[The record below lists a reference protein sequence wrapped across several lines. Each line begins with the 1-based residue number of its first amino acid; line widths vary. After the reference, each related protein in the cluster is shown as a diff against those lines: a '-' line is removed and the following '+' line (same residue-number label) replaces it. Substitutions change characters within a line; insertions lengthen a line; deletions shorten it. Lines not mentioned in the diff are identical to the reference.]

1 MPLWLQ
7 LLATTLLIV
16 LVTLIHGTGVVITTK
31 LFKHEARHLRG
42 RKLFVR
48 EFRLMV
54 PMALSLIAL
63 HVTEISIFALFYFV
77 FGEVGTFADALYAS
91 ATAYTTLGI
100 AEGALGGWRL
110 VGAFEGLAGFLLI
123 GWSAAVF
130 VTDMEKILR
139 NWKPETDDS

>member
-1 MPLWLQ
+1 MALWAQ
-7 LLATTLLIV
+7 MLAAMVLIV

-31 LFKHEARHLRG
+31 VFKHEDRHLKG
-42 RKLFVR
+42 RKLAFR

-54 PMALSLIAL
+54 PMALCLFGL
-63 HVTEISIFALFYFV
+63 HVIEIYVFAGFYFAAGAP
-77 FGEVGTFADALYAS
+77 GEFADALYAS
-91 ATAYTTLGI
+91 AAAYTTLGI
-100 AEGALGGWRL
+100 GEGALGEWQM

-139 NWKPETDDS
+139 NWKP

>member
-7 LLATTLLIV
+7 LIAATLLIV

-31 LFKHEARHLRG
+31 LFKHEERHLKG
-42 RKLFVR
+42 RRLAFR

-54 PMALSLIAL
+54 PMALCLFGL
-63 HVTEISIFALFYFV
+63 HIVEIYVFAAFF
-77 FGEVGTFADALYAS
+77 FAFAQVGTFADALYAS
-91 ATAYTTLGI
+91 AAAYTTLGV
-100 AEGALGGWRL
+100 AEGALGDL
-110 VGAFEGLAGFLLI
+110 KLIGAFEALTGFLLI

-139 NWKPETDDS
+139 NWKP